1 MKAVLYFFI
10 LVFLSFS
17 CAQKNTEITVVTD
30 MPVIQDSTPKVEKQI
45 QEDLP
50 NVQPPMFNDS
60 ILTTYIN
67 SLGLDE
73 QYDIS
78 INHNPYMITGYF
90 NLDEIVDTA
99 ILLQDK
105 KTGKEGLLIKHGAS
119 EEQYLLGA
127 GQEVLS
133 QKFDDFNWVGVF
145 QKVNKG
151 TKAASNID
159 EETGE
164 IMLEDVAD
172 SLKTT
177 LHSDGIYIHASE
189 SCGGGII
196 YWDHDEYNWIQQ
208 E

>member
-1 MKAVLYFFI
+1 MKADLYFFVLAI
-10 LVFLSFS
+10 IAVS

-30 MPVIQDSTPKVEKQI
+30 MLAIQDSTPKVEKRI

-50 NVQPPMFNDS
+50 NVQSPMFNDS
-60 ILTTYIN
+60 ILTSYIS

-78 INHNPYMITGYF
+78 TNHNPYMITGYF
-90 NLDEIVDTA
+90 NLDDIGDTA

-105 KTGKEGLLIKHGAS
+105 KTNKVGLLIKHGAS
-119 EEQYLLGA
+119 KEHYLLGA

-151 TKAASNID
+151 TKSCSNID

-164 IMLEDVAD
+164 IMLEDVPD

-177 LHSDGIYIHASE
+177 LPADGIYIHASE